1 MAKTVASAK
10 TQQAEKNEATVEAE
24 KLLTEMIAEDPRL
37 KVAREQARY
46 ASNGGNGIG
55 EETIQIYRQRLR
67 E

>member
-1 MAKTVASAK
+1 MAKTEASAK
-10 TQQAEKNEATVEAE
+10 TQQVEKNEAAVEAE
-24 KLLTEMIAEDPRL
+24 KLLTELIAEDPRL

-46 ASNGGNGIG
+46 TSNGGNGIS